1 MYFQT
6 MDIFST
12 IEPIIVKY
20 KPKLLAVMDTLDESV
35 TDEGLAKVAIE
46 LHKLLPFAVRMVVTQ
61 NALTNVLIAN
71 RARVQ
76 QLLA

>member
-1 MYFQT
+1 
-6 MDIFST
+6 MDIFAT

-20 KPKLLAVMDTLDESV
+20 KPKLLAVVGTLDESV
-35 TDEGLAKVAIE
+35 TDEGLGKVATE

-61 NALTNVLIAN
+61 TALASVLVAN